1 MNWAEVYHANCEA
14 CRLDF
19 RSEVAVWLPVLRQL
33 DGLCCECYHEFAQE
47 VEVIANG
54 LDPFEES
61 PNSIERDA
69 G

>member
-14 CRLDF
+14 CHLSF
-19 RSEVAVWLPVLRQL
+19 RSEVAAWSPFLRQL

-47 VEVIANG
+47 VEAIASG

>member
-1 MNWAEVYHANCEA
+1 M
-14 CRLDF
+14 
-19 RSEVAVWLPVLRQL
+19 LPVLRQL

>member
-1 MNWAEVYHANCEA
+1 MNWAEVYHADREA

-19 RSEVAVWLPVLRQL
+19 RSEGAVLLSVLRQL
-33 DGLCCECYHEFAQE
+33 DGLCCECYHGFVQE
-47 VEVIANG
+47 VEAIASG